1 MASSITI
8 TVNNDKSGNERQSFK
23 NTRKTTTYML
33 RFVLKEKHGKTYA
46 ALVFL
51 SSLLNVLPAIVYT
64 MFPGMIINELTGERR
79 IYILIFY
86 ICILILTPVVYQII
100 NRFIRRKI
108 ENINLMLSAV
118 FSKKYDYHTAMMDF
132 ETIEEPDIQTMSNRV
147 FGTFFNATRIIDR
160 LGSLISAIFSLIA
173 IFSIIATINIFII
186 FIVLIVILV
195 NSIITKHLNQKQFL
209 NNKEISKF
217 DRYSSNL
224 SIVLH
229 YISYAKEVRLFNL
242 KSYFADMLF
251 KKRMETNEIHL
262 KNTTNNLNA
271 QILFS
276 LTNLLQQAIL
286 YVYLIYRVIYTGLP
300 IGSMSIYMAAV
311 GQIAG
316 AFNNII
322 NGYLELSK
330 DSLDIQEMISFMNIP
345 LKQYATG
352 DRTPRFDAESVIE
365 FRNVSFKY
373 PGSDKYA
380 LHNMNIIFRGDEKLC
395 IVGINGSGKSTFI
408 KLLTRLYF
416 PTEGEILLNGVNINE
431 YDYTQY
437 QRLFTPVFQDFQ
449 LYSLS
454 LAENIILA
462 DEYDEARLDE
472 VCLKCGLSELIKK
485 LSRGYET
492 SVFKVFD
499 EEGFDPSGGEGQ
511 RIAIAR
517 AIYHGGSVFLL
528 DEPTA
533 ALDPLAEY
541 EIYAQFNEMITDKA
555 AILITHRLS
564 AVQLADKI
572 AVFDK
577 GELIEYGTHKELYDN
592 GGLYK
597 EMFDRQSEFY
607 KHQL

>member
-23 NTRKTTTYML
+23 NTMKTTKYML
-33 RFVLKEKHGKTYA
+33 GLVLKEKHGKTYA

-64 MFPGMIINELTGERR
+64 MFPGMIINELTGEQR

-224 SIVLH
+224 
-229 YISYAKEVRLFNL
+229 FNL

-322 NGYLELSK
+322 NVYLELSK

-462 DEYDEARLDE
+462 DEYDQARLDE

-485 LSRGYET
+485 LPRGYET